1 MAACVLVN
9 QSGALIWADPQP
21 GSIADCQTY
30 VVMSPAEFSQASQVA
45 DSTQAAEF
53 FGFGFFMVVA
63 SFLAGW
69 AVGSVLK
76 VVRQGH

>member
-1 MAACVLVN
+1 MAACAVVD
-9 QSGALIWADPQP
+9 QSGAIVLANPQP
-21 GSIADCQTY
+21 GSMADCQAFVALT
-30 VVMSPAEFSQASQVA
+30 PTEFSQASQVP
-45 DSTQAAEF
+45 DPAEASAF

-63 SFLAGW
+63 SYLGGW